1 MKLTILG
8 SGTGVPTPERSACS
22 FVLETGGKTL
32 LFDLGPGTLRRLVEA
47 GFTLPRVSGVFIS
60 HFHPD
65 HTGDLVAFLFA
76 TKYPAAYRR
85 RTPFKLIGALGLT
98 AFYDGL
104 RKVFGEWI
112 EFDPG
117 LMETV
122 ELSSR
127 GPDRFE
133 ENAFSVE
140 SLPMAHIASSIGFRV
155 TAADGTTL
163 AFTDD
168 TDVCENAVALARE
181 ADLFICESAL
191 PDALKVDGHL
201 TPSLAGRIAARAG
214 AKRLL
219 LTHFYP
225 ECDAADIE
233 AECRK
238 TYGGPLILA
247 RDLLELD
254 VKAGR

>member
-1 MKLTILG
+1 MILTILG
-8 SGTGVPTPERSACS
+8 SGTGVPTPQRSASS

-47 GFTLPRVSGVFIS
+47 GFTLSRISSVFIT

-85 RTPFKLIGALGLT
+85 RTPFKVIGARGLT
-98 AFYDGL
+98 DFCDGL

-112 EFDPG
+112 ELDPG

-122 ELSSR
+122 ELSNR
-127 GPDRFE
+127 KPDRFE
-133 ENAFSVE
+133 DDHFAVE

-155 TAADGTTL
+155 TAADGTIL
-163 AFTDD
+163 AFTGD

-191 PDALKVDGHL
+191 PDAMKIDGHL
-201 TPSLAGRIAARAG
+201 TPSLAGRIAAEARV
-214 AKRLL
+214 KRLL

-225 ECDAADIE
+225 ECETADIE

-247 RDLLELD
+247 KDLLKLD
-254 VKAGR
+254 VKA